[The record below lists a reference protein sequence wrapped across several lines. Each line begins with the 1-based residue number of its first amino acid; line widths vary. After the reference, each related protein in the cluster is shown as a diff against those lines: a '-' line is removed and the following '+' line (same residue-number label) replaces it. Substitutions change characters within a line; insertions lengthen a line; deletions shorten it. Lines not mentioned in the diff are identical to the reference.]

1 MSRNPDT
8 HLRGVR
14 NAEQRLTRPLQS
26 NDPHM
31 QEWFKKF
38 MSSIGID
45 DEFNQDFI
53 KNMNARCMKTSHS
66 R

>member
-1 MSRNPDT
+1 
-8 HLRGVR
+8 
-14 NAEQRLTRPLQS
+14 
-26 NDPHM
+26 M

-45 DEFNQDFI
+45 DEFNQDFV

-66 R
+66 G